1 MVGGSY
7 LGALL
12 LLRDGVEGARWDG
25 MGWEGIDDGGI
36 NVCDWCIAGYGMDS
50 FVVCHLARRIQ

>member
-1 MVGGSY
+1 M
-7 LGALL
+7 
-12 LLRDGVEGARWDG
+12 RDGVEGARWDG